1 MWREIAARPIDF
13 RGWLVMGRPVP
24 NVVPIAARDHDSRAA
39 AQKSPEFLSDVR
51 PVSDPYSV
59 HAAFPDRWRLY
70 LMETFGSDPERIA
83 QQFGVTERAA
93 RKWLS
98 GETGCKGGAVAIA
111 MQLHPQT
118 ATRYLFAAE

>member
-1 MWREIAARPIDF
+1 
-13 RGWLVMGRPVP
+13 
-24 NVVPIAARDHDSRAA
+24 
-39 AQKSPEFLSDVR
+39 
-51 PVSDPYSV
+51 
-59 HAAFPDRWRLY
+59 
-70 LMETFGSDPERIA
+70 METFGSDPQHIA
-83 QQFGVTERAA
+83 ALFGVTERAA

>member
-1 MWREIAARPIDF
+1 MMSEP
-13 RGWLVMGRPVP
+13 PP
-24 NVVPIAARDHDSRAA
+24 NVVPLQTQNHDSQAGL
-39 AQKSPEFLSDVR
+39 QKSPEFLSDIR
-51 PVSDPYSV
+51 PVLDPYSV
-59 HAAFPDRWRLY
+59 HAAFPDRWRMY